1 MKEILLPLALI
12 LCGTTPQSAADNTH
26 ETKPAAEMHAAIT
39 DVPGTTDMSHA
50 DPRFRRCKQRR
61 RRRDRIIN
69 LRRRRRDTV
78 VRQSAVDEHA
88 APKSWGNLPLAIEVY
103 GQSPVTVPP
112 NTEALPTSNLTQE
125 AALARAM
132 VFTGI

>member
-26 ETKPAAEMHAAIT
+26 ETKLAAEMHAAIT

-50 DPRFRRCKQRR
+50 D
-61 RRRDRIIN
+61 
-69 LRRRRRDTV
+69 
-78 VRQSAVDEHA
+78 
-88 APKSWGNLPLAIEVY
+88 PKSWGNLPLAIEVY

-112 NTEALPTSNLTQE
+112 NTEALATSNLTQE

-132 VFTGI
+132 VSTGI